1 MFYFFLIITAFGW
14 KRCAIR
20 SAVVFF
26 GVAIGESVPR
36 FDIVMA
42 LIGGSLTGPLVF
54 VLPPLMYARAVAL
67 KNRADHVST
76 PEIYSAAER
85 RLSMSDV
92 NLDPRIHSRSVYDG
106 FLGVAKSI
114 PYRYSYVY
122 YYDMENDIDERLEED
137 EMDHEENHSNLITL
151 NEFSLMRRDRQEE
164 AIFIDASQPSVRNR
178 RRRVHLAQAPSK
190 SLVLC
195 DLKKTMNWFGYFI
208 VIIGMGITI
217 SSTYINIKNTIRYVR
232 FTPPCIIN
240 ASVVQDAI

>member
-1 MFYFFLIITAFGW
+1 
-14 KRCAIR
+14 
-20 SAVVFF
+20 
-26 GVAIGESVPR
+26 
-36 FDIVMA
+36 MA

-67 KNRADHVST
+67 KNRATNVLT

-114 PYRYSYVY
+114 PYKYSYVY
-122 YYDMENDIDERLEED
+122 YYDMENDIDERFDED
-137 EMDHEENHSNLITL
+137 DIDHEENYSNLMNL

-164 AIFIDASQPSVRNR
+164 AVLIDASQSSLRNR
-178 RRRVHLAQAPSK
+178 RRRVRLAHTPSK
-190 SLVLC
+190 SRILC

-208 VIIGMGITI
+208 VIIGIGITI

-232 FTPPCIIN
+232 FTSPCIIN
-240 ASVVQDAI
+240 ASVIQDAI